1 MKKYALAL
9 FAILSATTLF
19 AQTPEENEQL
29 KALNDKVLL
38 LEKTLHEVESQ
49 ATANGEQI
57 KTIET
62 QLSNQNG
69 QIQTINKSL
78 AGVNSQQSS
87 TKKEVENL
95 KAGQTT
101 LGEQVVSNTNE
112 LKQTS
117 DNLNDQIAS
126 TKSEVKTVFDDASSK
141 IKTQGVVFTVIA
153 LLLFAIAI
161 LSYLLLRK
169 NIKSSAVTIDEV
181 KKAQDKLQQES
192 LGLDEKLMEVLNKK
206 MTIEKE
212 LTPSSAEPD
221 HSLALKVADEIVR
234 IETNL
239 TRMDSSV
246 KGYKQLSASLR
257 RIKDNFAANGYEIV
271 DMLGKPY
278 TEGMRA
284 TVNYVSDETLEDGA
298 QIITGIIKPQIN
310 YNGKM
315 IQSAQITV
323 SQN

>member
-1 MKKYALAL
+1 M
-9 FAILSATTLF
+9 
-19 AQTPEENEQL
+19 
-29 KALNDKVLL
+29 
-38 LEKTLHEVESQ
+38 
-49 ATANGEQI
+49 
-57 KTIET
+57 
-62 QLSNQNG
+62 
-69 QIQTINKSL
+69 
-78 AGVNSQQSS
+78 
-87 TKKEVENL
+87 
-95 KAGQTT
+95 
-101 LGEQVVSNTNE
+101 
-112 LKQTS
+112 
-117 DNLNDQIAS
+117 
-126 TKSEVKTVFDDASSK
+126 KTVFDDASSK